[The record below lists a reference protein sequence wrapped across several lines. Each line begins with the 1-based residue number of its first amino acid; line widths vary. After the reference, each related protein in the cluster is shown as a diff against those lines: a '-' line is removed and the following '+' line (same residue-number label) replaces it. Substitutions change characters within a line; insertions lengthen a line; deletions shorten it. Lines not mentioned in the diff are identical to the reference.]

1 MEFPVGLGG
10 ITLVLAAV
18 VWLVAFVP
26 GFTQRSQ
33 ISETSKYVRQQQ
45 RESDQLV
52 PVTRDQQLSR
62 LVNTQRGF
70 SILFG
75 LTLLAA
81 VGLGIATVGNSMLVP
96 LAVLAGV
103 VSFLSLLISRAAATA
118 AARLAGQL
126 HSNRLQVRAKASKSL
141 SQASASRE
149 WTPNPIPAPLS
160 SIPKPE
166 LIEIKIADVIE
177 ISKQRRTL
185 SGSEIDQIL
194 ARRRAI

>member
-18 VWLVAFVP
+18 VWLLAFVP

-33 ISETSKYVRQQQ
+33 IQETSRYVLQQQ
-45 RESDQLV
+45 RISDQKTPMTKDERL
-52 PVTRDQQLSR
+52 RR
-62 LVNTQRGF
+62 LVNSQRGF
-70 SILFG
+70 SIFFG
-75 LTLLAA
+75 L
-81 VGLGIATVGNSMLVP
+81 GLISAIGFGVASVGNSALVP
-96 LAVLAGV
+96 LAVVTGV
-103 VSFLSLLISRAAATA
+103 LGLFSLVVSRAAANA
-118 AARLAGQL
+118 ASRLAGRL
-126 HSNRLQVRAKASKSL
+126 HSNRLEVRAKAARSMSNPP
-141 SQASASRE
+141 ASRE

-160 SIPKPE
+160 ARPTPQPV
-166 LIEIKIADVIE
+166 EIKIADVIE

>member
-33 ISETSKYVRQQQ
+33 ITETSKYVRQQQ
-45 RESDQLV
+45 RASDKKL
-52 PVTRDQQLSR
+52 PITKDQQLRR
-62 LVNTQRGF
+62 LINSQRGF

-75 LTLLAA
+75 LSTLMAIGFGVA
-81 VGLGIATVGNSMLVP
+81 SVGSASLIPV
-96 LAVLAGV
+96 AVLAGV
-103 VSFLSLLISRAAATA
+103 VSLFSLLISRAAANA
-118 AARLAGQL
+118 ASRLAGSL
-126 HSNRLQVRAKASKSL
+126 HSNRLEVRAKASRSMT
-141 SQASASRE
+141 QTQTSRD

-160 SIPKPE
+160 ARVQVE
-166 LIEIKIADVIE
+166 VVETKIADVIE

-185 SGSEIDQIL
+185 SGAEIDQIL

>member
-10 ITLVLAAV
+10 ITLVLAAM

-33 ISETSKYVRQQQ
+33 ISETSKYVLQQQ
-45 RESDQLV
+45 RASDKKL
-52 PVTRDQQLSR
+52 PITKDQQLRR
-62 LVNTQRGF
+62 LINSQRGF

-75 LTLLAA
+75 LSTLAA
-81 VGLGIATVGNSMLVP
+81 IGFGVASVGSASLVP
-96 LAVLAGV
+96 VAVLAGV
-103 VSFLSLLISRAAATA
+103 LSVLSLLISRAAANSA
-118 AARLAGQL
+118 SRLAGSL
-126 HSNRLQVRAKASKSL
+126 HGNRLEVRAKASRSKT
-141 SQASASRE
+141 QTPTSRD

-160 SIPKPE
+160 AKVQTE
-166 LIEIKIADVIE
+166 LVEIKIADVIE

-185 SGSEIDQIL
+185 SGAEIDQIL

>member
-52 PVTRDQQLSR
+52 PVTRDERLRR

-75 LTLLAA
+75 LSLLAA
-81 VGLGIATVGNSMLVP
+81 VGLGIAAVGSPVLVP
-96 LAVLAGV
+96 LAALISV
-103 VSFLSLLISRAAATA
+103 VSLVSLLVSRAAATA
-118 AARLAGQL
+118 AASLAGQL
-126 HSNRLQVRAKASKSL
+126 HSNRLQVRARASKSL
-141 SQASASRE
+141 NQAAASRD

-166 LIEIKIADVIE
+166 IVEIKIADVIE

>member
-52 PVTRDQQLSR
+52 PVTRDERLRR

-75 LTLLAA
+75 LSLLAA
-81 VGLGIATVGNSMLVP
+81 VGLGIAAVGSPVLVP
-96 LAVLAGV
+96 LAALISV
-103 VSFLSLLISRAAATA
+103 VSLLSLLVSRAAATA
-118 AARLAGQL
+118 AASLAGQL
-126 HSNRLQVRAKASKSL
+126 HSNRLQVRARASKSL
-141 SQASASRE
+141 NQAAASRD

-166 LIEIKIADVIE
+166 IVEIKIADVIE

>member
-52 PVTRDQQLSR
+52 PLSRDERLGR

-75 LTLLAA
+75 LALLATF
-81 VGLGIATVGNSMLVP
+81 GLGIATLGNSVLVP
-96 LAVLAGV
+96 LAVLVGV

-118 AARLAGQL
+118 AARLAGEL

-141 SQASASRE
+141 SHASASRG
-149 WTPNPIPAPLS
+149 WTPNPIPSPLS
-160 SIPKPE
+160 PIPAPE
-166 LIEIKIADVIE
+166 LVEIKIAEVIE

>member
-45 RESDQLV
+45 RVSDKTV
-52 PVTRDQQLSR
+52 PISRDQQLRR
-62 LVNTQRGF
+62 LVNSQRGF

-75 LTLLAA
+75 LSLLLAIGFGVA
-81 VGLGIATVGNSMLVP
+81 SVGNSTLVP
-96 LAVLAGV
+96 LAVLTGV
-103 VSFLSLLISRAAATA
+103 VAVLALLISRAAATA
-118 AARLAGQL
+118 AARLAGRL
-126 HSNRLQVRAKASKSL
+126 HSNRLEVRAKASRSMN
-141 SQASASRE
+141 QAPTSRD

-160 SIPKPE
+160 PRARTQPV
-166 LIEIKIADVIE
+166 EIKIADVIE

>member
-52 PVTRDQQLSR
+52 PLSRDERLGR

-75 LTLLAA
+75 LALLATF
-81 VGLGIATVGNSMLVP
+81 GLGIATLGNSVLVP
-96 LAVLAGV
+96 LAVLVGV

-118 AARLAGQL
+118 AARLAGEL

-141 SQASASRE
+141 SHASASRE
-149 WTPNPIPAPLS
+149 WTPNPIPSPLS
-160 SIPKPE
+160 PIPAPE
-166 LIEIKIADVIE
+166 LVEIKIADVIE

>member
-1 MEFPVGLGG
+1 
-10 ITLVLAAV
+10 
-18 VWLVAFVP
+18 VAFVP

-52 PVTRDQQLSR
+52 PVTRDERLRR

-75 LTLLAA
+75 LSLLAA
-81 VGLGIATVGNSMLVP
+81 VGLGIAAVGSPVLVP
-96 LAVLAGV
+96 LAALISV
-103 VSFLSLLISRAAATA
+103 VSLLSLLVSRAAATA
-118 AARLAGQL
+118 AASLAGQL
-126 HSNRLQVRAKASKSL
+126 HSNRLQVRARASKSL
-141 SQASASRE
+141 NQAAASRD

-166 LIEIKIADVIE
+166 IVEIKIADVIE

>member
-33 ISETSKYVRQQQ
+33 IAETSKYVRQQQ
-45 RESDQLV
+45 RVSDQNV
-52 PVTRDQQLSR
+52 PITKDQQLRR
-62 LVNTQRGF
+62 LINSQRGF

-75 LTLLAA
+75 LNVLAA
-81 VGLGIATVGNSMLVP
+81 IGFGVVSVGNSALVP
-96 LAVLAGV
+96 LAVFFGVIALLA
-103 VSFLSLLISRAAATA
+103 LLVSRAAANA
-118 AARLAGQL
+118 ASSLAGKL
-126 HSNRLQVRAKASKSL
+126 HSNRLAVRAKASRS
-141 SQASASRE
+141 SNQTSVSRD

-160 SIPKPE
+160 ARELPE
-166 LIEIKIADVIE
+166 VVEIKIADVIE

-185 SGSEIDQIL
+185 SSSEIDQIL

>member
-33 ISETSKYVRQQQ
+33 ITETSKYVRQQQ
-45 RESDQLV
+45 KVSDQKL
-52 PVTRDQQLSR
+52 PISKDEQLRR
-62 LVNTQRGF
+62 LINSQRGF

-75 LTLLAA
+75 LSMLGALALGVAA
-81 VGLGIATVGNSMLVP
+81 VGNSALVP
-96 LAVLAGV
+96 LAVLVGAIA
-103 VSFLSLLISRAAATA
+103 LLALLVSRAAANSA
-118 AARLAGQL
+118 SRLAGKL
-126 HSNRLQVRAKASKSL
+126 HSNRLAVRAKASRSSNQNL
-141 SQASASRE
+141 ASRD
-149 WTPNPIPAPLS
+149 WTPNPIPAPLAAREL
-160 SIPKPE
+160 PE
-166 LIEIKIADVIE
+166 VVEIKIADVIE

-185 SGSEIDQIL
+185 SSSEIDQIL